1 MFATEAW
8 LMIKDLTPPSI
19 RELQHLVDAFDVS
32 FEELKKHI
40 IKVLIYPRIDEIEDE
55 RLLDLLGWQFHIE
68 GYDQAQ
74 TIQEKRN
81 LIKYAIE
88 LHRYK
93 GTPYAVKKVFQA
105 LNLEADLSEW
115 FDYNGDPYKF
125 KVLVKSVIQ
134 DEDTYRRLTELIN
147 EYKNVR
153 SWLDA
158 IGFHREYSQ
167 TLYYAF
173 AQKDRKHYHIGLHVD
188 PTSVEQATLYA
199 VLAQRIRTAYHI
211 GLHVDPTSV
220 EQATLY
226 AVLAQRIRTAYHI
239 GLHVDPISVEQ
250 ATLYTGFAQR
260 VGTAYHIGLHV
271 DPISVEQATLYT
283 GFAQRVGTA
292 YHIGLQV
299 DPSVVPYTF
308 YAGLAQRIAS
318 YMAIYPAN

>member
-1 MFATEAW
+1 
-8 LMIKDLTPPSI
+8 MIKELTPPGI
-19 RELQHLVDAFDVS
+19 RELQHLVDTFDTS

-55 RLLDLLGWQFHIE
+55 KLLDLLAWQFHIE

-81 LIKYAIE
+81 LIKNAVE

-93 GTPYAVKKVFQA
+93 GTPYAIKKVFQA
-105 LNLEADLSEW
+105 LGLDASLQEW

-134 DEDTYRRLTELIN
+134 DEATYRRLIELIN

-173 AQKDRKHYHIGLHVD
+173 AQKDGKHYQIGLHVD
-188 PTSVEQATLYA
+188 TSIEPYT
-199 VLAQRIRTAYHI
+199 I
-211 GLHVDPTSV
+211 
-220 EQATLY
+220 
-226 AVLAQRIRTAYHI
+226 
-239 GLHVDPISVEQ
+239 
-250 ATLYTGFAQR
+250 YTGFAQR
-260 VGTAYHIGLHV
+260 VATSYQIGV
-271 DPISVEQATLYT
+271 YEPQVSVEPHTLYT
-283 GFAQRVGTA
+283 C
-292 YHIGLQV
+292 
-299 DPSVVPYTF
+299 S
-308 YAGLAQRIAS
+308 AQRIAS
-318 YMAIYPAN
+318 YMAIYPA